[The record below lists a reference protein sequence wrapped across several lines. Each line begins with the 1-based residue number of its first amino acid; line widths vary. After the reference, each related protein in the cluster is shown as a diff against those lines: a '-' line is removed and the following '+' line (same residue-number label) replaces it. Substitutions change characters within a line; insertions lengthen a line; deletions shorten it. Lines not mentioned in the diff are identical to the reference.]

1 MMRLID
7 ADDFIK
13 RMEILYEFAGWE
25 EKEVHFS
32 LADIKM
38 SIASEIEINQVAV
51 IQWADESLH
60 YCSKCKDYVYPEE
73 LYVGGSFEKDM
84 KVKRFCPICGN
95 ELE

>member
-1 MMRLID
+1 MRLID

-13 RMEILYEFAGWE
+13 HMEILYEFAGWE

-38 SIASEIEINQVAV
+38 NIASEIEINQVAV
-51 IQWADESLH
+51 IQGADESLH
-60 YCSKCKDYVYPEE
+60 YCSKCKEYVHPEE
-73 LYVGGSFEKDM
+73 WYVGGSSKKDM
-84 KVKRFCPICGN
+84 KLKRICPICGN